1 MKRNLLAIGIILLF
15 VGVTIA
21 PTINFN
27 TVKASTDD
35 DLVEV
40 TTQAC
45 GIQGYGD
52 TTVKLTREQYQDLEQ
67 YLVDF
72 RERLNQTT
80 TREEAVSI
88 FKDAVVELDKYG
100 LLPKGMS
107 VKRVQNIVIRN
118 FQNERLIQSIKKKCC
133 DRQLS
138 GSSNFL
144 CLVAGYATNMRGFG
158 PLFTFIDSHGFIL
171 YFLLYRLFDPIAVG
185 ISLFLT
191 LFSSERD
198 SKFPL
203 YLYGHLCFGSYEV
216 HEHGGD
222 ILVPSEGWITSYGIV
237 GERNSSGVL
246 YGQIHPILG
255 WYSVI
260 SSDCIYYYQGI
271 RGFTGLKIYQSN
283 SYFYLGSCLE
293 VNVNST
299 IPDIPINS

>member
-1 MKRNLLAIGIILLF
+1 MKRKWLAIGIILLF

-21 PTINFN
+21 PTINFQV
-27 TVKASTDD
+27 VKASADD

-45 GIQGYGD
+45 GIKGYGD
-52 TTVKLTREQYQDLEQ
+52 TTVKLTREQYQDLES
-67 YLVDF
+67 YLVEF
-72 RERLNQTT
+72 RARLNQTS
-80 TREEAVSI
+80 TREEAVPI

-107 VKRVQNIVIRN
+107 VERVQNIVIRN

-144 CLVAGYATNMRGFG
+144 CLVAGNTTNTQGFG
-158 PLFTFIDSHGFIL
+158 PFYTFIATHGLIVGFITII
-171 YFLLYRLFDPIAVG
+171 FNNNGWIAFM
-185 ISLFLT
+185 SSF
-191 LFSSERD
+191 FSQIRD

-203 YLYGHLCFGSYEV
+203 YLYGHVFFGSYEV
-216 HEHGGD
+216 HEHGGNMF
-222 ILVPSEGWITSYGIV
+222 IPSEGWIHSYGIF
-237 GERNSSGVL
+237 GKRYNSGAL
-246 YGQIHPILG
+246 YGQIDVILG
-255 WYSVI
+255 WSSVI
-260 SSDCIYYYQGI
+260 NSDCAYYYQGI